1 MWRNHTPQSFSGYRE
16 TQKFKVGPSI
26 NQQKPSIRFCVPL
39 KNLIAV
45 SSTFRKNTH
54 TKTAHNQHKL
64 RFPSLLTNVKPP
76 PMDTE
81 DEVWLSITRPRAGS
95 RQLPEAILLRH
106 GPRELRWCW
115 DDDEIFGW
123 FRWELSN
130 FFPPWL
136 FDYTK
141 KGKGVETNLKM
152 GCCCW
157 RWGKAALKRCFW
169 WIILGAREGIPIGFG
184 GCGWNF
190 SCTHKENVDLVD
202 FRFPWIPPSFR
213 SEFKSQSGGRPITLQ
228 PSFGS
233 YLW

>member
-45 SSTFRKNTH
+45 SSTFRKKH

-157 RWGKAALKRCFW
+157 RWGKAALKQVLLMDYFGCKRRYPHWVWRLWMKLFMDPNV
-169 WIILGAREGIPIGFG
+169 IPKRVRKV
-184 GCGWNF
+184 
-190 SCTHKENVDLVD
+190 SPEVDRKNTPAFLWVVFMIDHD
-202 FRFPWIPPSFR
+202 FFC
-213 SEFKSQSGGRPITLQ
+213 
-228 PSFGS
+228 
-233 YLW
+233 